1 MLKRL
6 IRLAALAAI
15 ASAVASA
22 MKMATQGAPQ
32 RNAADAGGPGS
43 VDSWPEVPRNPESPS
58 T

>member
-6 IRLAALAAI
+6 LKLAVLAAI

-32 RNAADAGGPGS
+32 HDAANASAGS
-43 VDSWPEVPRNPESPS
+43 VDTWPEVPRNPEAP
-58 T
+58 